1 MGEGLQPGYEARI
14 GYTQPLVA
22 TPTNVCVMSCITLVF
37 QHTAA
42 LFEQPIK
49 YGRVSYDDL
58 SHLRSFAHVSSYGPA
73 R

>member
-14 GYTQPLVA
+14 GYTQLVVA
-22 TPTNVCVMSCITLVF
+22 TPTNVCVMSCITLVL

-49 YGRVSYDDL
+49 
-58 SHLRSFAHVSSYGPA
+58 
-73 R
+73 

>member
-14 GYTQPLVA
+14 RYTQLVVA
-22 TPTNVCVMSCITLVF
+22 TPTNVRVMSCITLVL

-49 YGRVSYDDL
+49 
-58 SHLRSFAHVSSYGPA
+58 
-73 R
+73 